1 MESNLVK
8 TGIAGLDQVF
18 LGGVLNGNVILVEGA
33 PGTGKSLLGTTIIYR
48 GITEYNE
55 PGIVVVFETSPH
67 KLIRDAAGFGWDLDE
82 LQNQNKLK
90 IIFTSPQVLDQ
101 ELRSPDS
108 LLLETAAEMRAKRI
122 FIDGL
127 SLLRTI
133 QHPNGGNGNG
143 AASYRELL
151 QQLFEG
157 LQRENLTAVLSH
169 EVMVREDQAATLEIA
184 EFLADTVIVL
194 RREPSGPRIHRTLE
208 IAKSRGQDYDSG
220 KHTLCLGSKG
230 PEVFRRV
237 QAPPRG
243 AEAQPTS
250 TTKRSVVGVEALD
263 TLLGGGI
270 FDGSTTLLVGISGAG
285 KTILSVQLL
294 LEGVVKQGMRGLMVS
309 LDEHPAQVSR
319 NAATLGLDLQAQ
331 VDAGMITVYFESPQE
346 LNLDAHFHKI
356 VRTIEE
362 NKIQRLVIDGMT
374 SYSTAIKDQQLYRD
388 FFHGLIGYTKHHL
401 ITSFFNYENPE
412 LFGLTHFMPEFA
424 VSSIADNIILMNFVE
439 LGHTLHRAITV
450 AKARGSKHEFVTREF
465 QIGQGGIRLLPVEE
479 STAIPVLPFQS
490 YYGLLSRAPT
500 RFSPRIP
507 HEPIVKEST

>member
-1 MESNLVK
+1 MKRDVLP
-8 TGIAGLDQVF
+8 
-18 LGGVLNGNVILVEGA
+18 GVL
-33 PGTGKSLLGTTIIYR
+33 
-48 GITEYNE
+48 
-55 PGIVVVFETSPH
+55 FH
-67 KLIRDAAGFGWDLDE
+67 
-82 LQNQNKLK
+82 Q
-90 IIFTSPQVLDQ
+90 
-101 ELRSPDS
+101 LR
-108 LLLETAAEMRAKRI
+108 
-122 FIDGL
+122 
-127 SLLRTI
+127 
-133 QHPNGGNGNG
+133 
-143 AASYRELL
+143 
-151 QQLFEG
+151 
-157 LQRENLTAVLSH
+157 
-169 EVMVREDQAATLEIA
+169 
-184 EFLADTVIVL
+184 
-194 RREPSGPRIHRTLE
+194 
-208 IAKSRGQDYDSG
+208 
-220 KHTLCLGSKG
+220 
-230 PEVFRRV
+230 
-237 QAPPRG
+237 
-243 AEAQPTS
+243 
-250 TTKRSVVGVEALD
+250 
-263 TLLGGGI
+263 
-270 FDGSTTLLVGISGAG
+270 
-285 KTILSVQLL
+285 QLL
-294 LEGVVKQGMRGLMVS
+294 LEGVLKQGMRGLLVS

-388 FFHGLIGYTKHHL
+388 FFHALIGYTKHHL

-439 LGHTLHRAITV
+439 LGHRLHRAMTV

-479 STAIPVLPFQS
+479 SAAIPVLPFQS